1 MSILR
6 NATDTWNQG
15 REQALR
21 AAGVADPAAQKNAVK
36 KFIGSFTSAGKSMPA
51 QLVFTTAT
59 TLSLWFSSGLA
70 AFSGSMTESVL
81 KLLGGAGLQLVAQAY
96 FDLRGAKKESD
107 KFKAQRDRGQNPEA
121 EPLTELDRVEHEG
134 QVRDRELRT
143 QVREEGRQRSTDMVA
158 VADTLTE
165 MQADI
170 QRRIDEAVT
179 RATEPLRQEITQLKS
194 QLHNESQARQ
204 RADTELTSGLATEA
218 YARQS
223 ADGHLAADITKVESD
238 LGERVD
244 DTQVATNDLTRGLND
259 LNERHDSHVQVT
271 NQNAEAVDYM
281 FGHVSSQ
288 HQVINEHAD
297 SIDAQAARTAAQP
310 RRRGEPAPAPAQPA
324 ARANPQPPA
333 PSGPG
338 PATTVPRPPWG
349 PQHGQIPEPF
359 PSVRRRT
366 PAPTRQPSGGNPTP
380 APQPGRGPQ
389 PPRR

>member
-1 MSILR
+1 MNLR
-6 NATDTWNQG
+6 GGNRLENWRDELLTKAS
-15 REQALR
+15 
-21 AAGVADPAAQKNAVK
+21 VSDPAARRNFIK
-36 KFIGSFTSAGKSMPA
+36 KFADNFSSAAKSMPA
-51 QLVFTTAT
+51 QLTVTTMT
-59 TLSLWFSSGLA
+59 TVGLWVSSGWA
-70 AFSGSMTESVL
+70 AFYGSMTSSVGT
-81 KLLGGAGLQLVAQAY
+81 LLAGAGLQLAAQTY
-96 FDLRGAKKESD
+96 FALRGGKKESEQ
-107 KFKAQRDRGQNPEA
+107 FVAQRQRGQDPEA
-121 EPLTELDRVEHEG
+121 EPLVQLDRVEHEG

-143 QVREEGRQRSTDMVA
+143 QVREEGRQRSTDMA
-158 VADTLTE
+158 DVADTIAE

-179 RATEPLRQEITQLKS
+179 RATEPLRQQITQLES
-194 QLHNESQARQ
+194 RLHNESQARQ

-223 ADGHLAADITKVESD
+223 ADGHLAADITKVESE

-271 NQNAEAVDYM
+271 NQNADALDYT

-297 SIDAQAARTAAQP
+297 SIDAQAARAAAQP

-333 PSGPG
+333 PSAPG

-349 PQHGQIPEPF
+349 PQHGQLPEPF
-359 PSVRRRT
+359 PTARRRT